1 MMYITKNYHWNLH
14 SELNVTGTPSL
25 PTAAVGLIIEQNKK
39 RPIYM
44 CIKAHPVVLYFGD
57 LICNNVL
64 LLEEFLTQFLGL

>member
-25 PTAAVGLIIEQNKK
+25 LSAAVGLIIDKNKK

-44 CIKAHPVVLYFGD
+44 CIKAHAVVLYFCD
-57 LICNNVL
+57 LISNNVL
-64 LLEEFLTQFLGL
+64 LLKELLTQFLCL